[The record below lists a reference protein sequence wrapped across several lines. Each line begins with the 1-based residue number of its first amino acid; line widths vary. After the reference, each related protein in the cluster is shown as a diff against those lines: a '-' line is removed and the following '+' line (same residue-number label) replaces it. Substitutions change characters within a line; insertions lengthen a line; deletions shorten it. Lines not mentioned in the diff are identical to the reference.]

1 MLLELT
7 IKDFAIIDSLHL
19 RLNRLFNVFTGET
32 GAGKSIIIDAVN
44 ALLGGKIG
52 ADFVRTGAERA
63 TVEGVFSIGSLPASS
78 TLPPISDDWQPFA
91 ANNDNGDNG
100 VHTVFEALEQAE
112 AHSLQRIQHAQSDAA
127 SADASIA
134 LAALLHEYDITPE
147 DGQLILSRDI
157 FRSGRTVARINGRAL
172 SQQVLQQVASWMVDI
187 HGQSE
192 HMSLLRPEQHV
203 NFLDRYAELLPLRT
217 QLSTK
222 VTEWRNARK
231 TLQSLQQNEREQAR
245 RAEFLRYEI
254 EEIEKAELQPG
265 EIEELEQ
272 ERKVLNNAESL
283 REHCLAVYGAIKGAD
298 LGSDEVK
305 PALDQLRVAQRSLS
319 ELTRLDT
326 SLQEYA
332 DNLAEAIYSLEDVAA
347 GISSYE
353 TDIEDNP
360 RRLADIEDRLDQL
373 AKLKRKY
380 GSTIEEILHHAEE
393 AQAELENIINRDEI
407 IARLQQQD
415 GQFRTEIGQLAQQLS
430 ERRSTAAALLAT
442 AMEAQLNDLNMKRAG
457 FLVDITQLPDE
468 QGVPASIN
476 DQPEQLYACD
486 VTGIDRVQFLIAPNP
501 GEPFKPLTRIASGGE
516 TSRLMLALKT
526 ILAAADATPTLIFD
540 EIDAGISGHSGQ
552 IVGEKLWM
560 LTQNHQVICVTH
572 LPQIAAFADTHYN
585 VNKQIYDGRT
595 MTIVNELRPEQR
607 VREIAHIMGGNV
619 TEFSRKSAEEMLARA
634 YLWKEN
640 FQVRRSGRLLPEP
653 SATKPEYPT

>member
-7 IKDFAIIDSLHL
+7 IKDFAIIDNLHL
-19 RLNRLFNVFTGET
+19 QLHRLFNVFTGET

-52 ADFVRTGAERA
+52 VEYVRAGCERA
-63 TVEGVFSIGSLPASS
+63 TVEGVFSIGA
-78 TLPPISDDWQPFA
+78 LPPVTGNLLAFAVDDL
-91 ANNDNGDNG
+91 DGSLYERRTNGSG
-100 VHTVFEALEQAE
+100 TMFEAFDTAGAQ
-112 AHSLQRIQHAQSDAA
+112 SSQRIQVDAA
-127 SADASIA
+127 SADANVA

-172 SQQVLQQVASWMVDI
+172 SQQILQQVASWLVDI

-217 QLSTK
+217 QLAAK

-231 TLQSLQQNEREQAR
+231 TLQELQKNERDQAR

-254 EEIEKAELQPG
+254 EEIEKAELQIG

-272 ERKVLNNAESL
+272 ERKVLNNAERL
-283 REHCLAVYGAIKGAD
+283 RELCVLVYGAIKGAD
-298 LGSDEVK
+298 IGSDDFK
-305 PALDQLRVAQRSLS
+305 PALDQLRVAQRSMG
-319 ELTRLDT
+319 ELIRLDDN
-326 SLQEYA
+326 LKEYA
-332 DNLAEAIYSLEDVAA
+332 DSLEEAIYRLEDVAA

-360 RRLADIEDRLDQL
+360 RRLAEIEERLDVIS
-373 AKLKRKY
+373 KLKRKY
-380 GSTIEEILHHAEE
+380 GSTIEEILKRA
-393 AQAELENIINRDEI
+393 ADDQVELESIINRDEI
-407 IARLQQQD
+407 VAKLQQQD
-415 GQFRTEIGQLAQQLS
+415 SQFRREIGLIAQQLS
-430 ERRSTAAALLAT
+430 TRRREAAERLSA
-442 AMEAQLNDLNMKRAG
+442 AMEEQLNDLNMKRAR
-457 FLVDITQLPDE
+457 FSVEMEQIADE
-468 QGVPASIN
+468 QGIPASVN
-476 DQPEQLYACD
+476 DQPEQYYACD
-486 VTGIDRVQFLIAPNP
+486 LTGIDRVQFLIAPNP
-501 GEPFKPLTRIASGGE
+501 GEPFKPLTKIASGGE

-526 ILAAADATPTLIFD
+526 ILASADATPTLIFD
-540 EIDAGISGHSGQ
+540 EIDAGISGQSGH
-552 IVGEKLWM
+552 IVGAKLWM

-585 VNKQIYDGRT
+585 VNKQIFDERT
-595 MTIVNELRPEQR
+595 ITIVNELRPEQR
-607 VREIAHIMGGNV
+607 VREIAHIMGGSV
-619 TEFSRKSAEEMLARA
+619 TEFSMKSAEELLARS

-640 FQVRRSGRLLPEP
+640 WTRQTQKKEALTGELHNGNPR
-653 SATKPEYPT
+653 